1 MKKILLIVLLISV
14 QNFFAQDNLR
24 EIEEIAESELK
35 SSSSILNFQ
44 ANPNTANYDVT
55 YQKLELSVDP
65 AIYFISGNIT
75 THFVALEN
83 MSTIT
88 FDLSTITNTNSSYY
102 SNRLTV
108 GSVMMNGQ
116 SLAFNHN
123 VSSKELVITFPT
135 TLNAGT
141 TNIVSVSYAGAPAS
155 DEDAFTTDD
164 HNGTPIM
171 WTLSE
176 PFGARE
182 WWPCKQ
188 DLNDKI
194 DSIDVYLTAPSQYT
208 SVTNGLQ
215 MGIVDNGNGTKT
227 THFHHGYPIPAYLV
241 AIAVTNYAIFTQ
253 QAGTAPNQF
262 PIVNYIYPE
271 SLISAQNSLAVT
283 LPIMDLFEELFETY
297 PFSNEKYGHA
307 QFGWGG
313 GMEHTT
319 VSFMGGFSRGL
330 IAHELGHQWFG
341 DKITCGTWND
351 IWLNEGFAT
360 YLAALVIENF
370 DGEAAFVSYKS
381 SIINNITSQ
390 SGGSLYLSDSDA
402 LNVNRIFSSR
412 LSYNKGA
419 MVVHMLR
426 WKLGDEV
433 FFQALRN
440 YLADPSLAYGYA
452 ITDDLKYHLET
463 TSGLDLTEFFNDWI
477 YKQGYPSYSI
487 TVANNA
493 VNQALI
499 TVNQTQSNSS
509 VTFFEMPIPV
519 RLNGAGGQT
528 LDVVLEHTS
537 NGQQFLVD
545 VPFVVTNATFDP
557 DKHIISK
564 NNNTTLGVQTLD
576 WTNVIQLVPNPAY
589 NYLTLEIP
597 DTITLENV
605 VVLNQLGQ
613 EVFKSTESKL
623 NVIELS
629 SGVYYLN
636 IFTSAGTFYKKF
648 IKN

>member
-1 MKKILLIVLLISV
+1 MKKILLIVLLISF

-35 SSSSILNFQ
+35 SSSSLLNFQ
-44 ANPNTANYDVT
+44 ANPNTANYDVV

-83 MSTIT
+83 MNTIT
-88 FDLSTITNTNSSYY
+88 FDLSTITDTNDSFYA
-102 SNRLTV
+102 NRLTV
-108 GSVMMNGQ
+108 GSVMMNNQ
-116 SLAFNHN
+116 SLVFNHN
-123 VSSKELVITFPT
+123 TSTKELVITFPS
-135 TLNAGT
+135 TLTAGT
-141 TNIVSVSYAGAPAS
+141 TNIVSVSYAGAPAY
-155 DEDAFTTDD
+155 DEAAFTTDD
-164 HNGTPIM
+164 HNGTPII

-194 DSIDVYLTAPSQYT
+194 DSIDVYLTTPSQYT

-241 AIAVTNYAIFTQ
+241 AIAVTNYTIFTQ

-271 SLISAQNSLAVT
+271 SIISAQNSLAVT

-341 DKITCGTWND
+341 NKITCGTWND

-381 SIINNITSQ
+381 SVINNITSQ
-390 SGGSLYLSDSDA
+390 SGGSLYLSDSEA

-426 WKLGDEV
+426 WKLGDDI
-433 FFQALRN
+433 FFQALKN
-440 YLADPSLAYGYA
+440 YLVDPSLAYGYA
-452 ITDDLKYHLET
+452 VTDDLKYHLET
-463 TSGLDLTEFFNDWI
+463 TSGIDLTEFFNDWV
-477 YKQGYPSYSI
+477 YKQGYPSYTI
-487 TVANNA
+487 TVANSA

-499 TVNQTQSNSS
+499 TVNQAQSNNS
-509 VTFFEMPIPV
+509 VNFFEMPIPV
-519 RLNGAGGQT
+519 RLNGANGQT
-528 LDVVLEHTS
+528 LDVVLEHTFS
-537 NGQQFLVD
+537 GQQFLVD
-545 VPFVVTNATFDP
+545 VPFPVTSATFDP
-557 DKHIISK
+557 NKHIISK
-564 NNNTTLGVQTLD
+564 NNNTTLGVQSLD
-576 WTNVIQLVPNPAY
+576 WTNVIQVVPNPAY
-589 NYLTLEIP
+589 DYLTVEIP
-597 DTITLENV
+597 ESIVLEEVIV
-605 VVLNQLGQ
+605 VNQLGQ
-613 EVFKSTESKL
+613 NIVRSSKSKL
-623 NVIELS
+623 NVNGLS
-629 SGVYYLN
+629 RGVYYLN
-636 IFTSAGTFYKKF
+636 ISTSAGTFYKKF

>member
-1 MKKILLIVLLISV
+1 MKKILLIVLLISF

-35 SSSSILNFQ
+35 SSSSLLNFQ
-44 ANPNTANYDVT
+44 ANPNTANYDVV

-83 MSTIT
+83 MNTIT
-88 FDLSTITNTNSSYY
+88 FDLSTITDTNDSFYA
-102 SNRLTV
+102 NRLTV
-108 GSVMMNGQ
+108 GSVMMNNQ
-116 SLAFNHN
+116 SLVFNHN
-123 VSSKELVITFPT
+123 TSTKELVITFPS
-135 TLNAGT
+135 TLTAGT
-141 TNIVSVSYAGAPAS
+141 TNIVSVSYAGAPAY
-155 DEDAFTTDD
+155 DEAAFTTDD
-164 HNGTPIM
+164 HNGTPII

-194 DSIDVYLTAPSQYT
+194 DSIDVYLTTPSQYT

-241 AIAVTNYAIFTQ
+241 AIAVTNYTIFTQ

-271 SLISAQNSLAVT
+271 SIISAQNSLAVT

-341 DKITCGTWND
+341 NKITCGTWND

-381 SIINNITSQ
+381 SVINNITSQ
-390 SGGSLYLSDSDA
+390 SGGSLYLSDSEA

-426 WKLGDEV
+426 WKLGDDI
-433 FFQALRN
+433 FFQALKN
-440 YLADPSLAYGYA
+440 YLVDPSLAYGYA
-452 ITDDLKYHLET
+452 VTDDLKYHLET
-463 TSGLDLTEFFNDWI
+463 TSGIDLTEFFNDWV
-477 YKQGYPSYSI
+477 YKQGYPSYTI
-487 TVANNA
+487 TVANSA

-499 TVNQTQSNSS
+499 TVNQAQSNNS
-509 VTFFEMPIPV
+509 VNFFEMPIPV
-519 RLNGAGGQT
+519 RLNGANGQT
-528 LDVVLEHTS
+528 LDVVLEHTFS
-537 NGQQFLVD
+537 GQQFLVD
-545 VPFVVTNATFDP
+545 VPFPITSATFDP
-557 DKHIISK
+557 NKHIISK
-564 NNNTTLGVQTLD
+564 NNNTTLGVQSLD
-576 WTNVIQLVPNPAY
+576 WTNVIQVVPNPAY
-589 NYLTLEIP
+589 DYLTVEIP
-597 DTITLENV
+597 ESIVLEEVIV
-605 VVLNQLGQ
+605 VNQLGQ
-613 EVFKSTESKL
+613 NIVRSSKSKL
-623 NVIELS
+623 NVNGLS
-629 SGVYYLN
+629 RGVYYLN
-636 IFTSAGTFYKKF
+636 ISTSAGTFYKKF